1 STTTR
6 DAGVGLFVPTF
17 LPPWGSVGP
26 RRDMAQSLA
35 ALFASGAT
43 LALASLYLPHWTG
56 VNRLGVAVTGLLGY
70 PVAGIL
76 IVAGSR
82 LPTWV
87 FHGLVAGGTVIV
99 SIGGYFAGGGAA
111 TATTAILYVWVSL
124 YAFYFFPWAAAI
136 AHLAI
141 VGVSYAVVLAV
152 LHEHAGPAQW
162 ILAYGTTV
170 VAGLVIGSVSRQIRV
185 LAATDSLT
193 GLPNRRTFEEA
204 LDRELARARRQPAPL
219 CVAIVDLDDFKALN
233 DREGHQSGDR
243 LLKEITAAWSG
254 ALRGADLLARYG
266 GDEFAVVLPTCP
278 PSRAHQ
284 IIDRLRKV
292 MPHGRSFSAG
302 FALWDRD
309 ESMTSLVS
317 RADGALFDAKK
328 RGRNRTVDAAA

>member
-1 STTTR
+1 
-6 DAGVGLFVPTF
+6 
-17 LPPWGSVGP
+17 
-26 RRDMAQSLA
+26 MAQSLA

-70 PVAGIL
+70 PVAAIL
-76 IVAGSR
+76 VVAGSR

-124 YAFYFFPWAAAI
+124 
-136 AHLAI
+136 
-141 VGVSYAVVLAV
+141 S
-152 LHEHAGPAQW
+152 
-162 ILAYGTTV
+162 
-170 VAGLVIGSVSRQIRV
+170 
-185 LAATDSLT
+185 
-193 GLPNRRTFEEA
+193 
-204 LDRELARARRQPAPL
+204 
-219 CVAIVDLDDFKALN
+219 VAIVDLDDFKALN

-292 MPHGRSFSAG
+292 MPDGRSFS
-302 FALWDRD
+302 
-309 ESMTSLVS
+309 
-317 RADGALFDAKK
+317 
-328 RGRNRTVDAAA
+328 